1 MNNQPDI
8 RILARPLRADGDY
21 RTGKSGTR
29 HLLNNTKNKAI
40 PCPREKDVMIAMNA
54 AFEDVLYKK
63 VFAEPIPINMVHP
76 SVEGREKAVET
87 LTE

>member
-1 MNNQPDI
+1 
-8 RILARPLRADGDY
+8 
-21 RTGKSGTR
+21 
-29 HLLNNTKNKAI
+29 
-40 PCPREKDVMIAMNA
+40 MIAMNA

-87 LTE
+87 LTEWIGINW